1 MAENIFSDIM
11 YKDVLVSDGFIVDY
25 MVCTTYS
32 LDMPTLLSVPF
43 MLGTQSEITE
53 ETLRSPHYL
62 LVSINRSAEKFVVF
76 CNSGSIAVP
85 QNLNI
90 KIYSLLEKNVVQ
102 IALGSKGRGFVNFH
116 PKIWVIK
123 ETNPDTQECQIKVVV
138 MSRNLTSS
146 NDLDIVCELTGT
158 VGKNKVSGKQASKNK
173 PLTDFLWWL
182 RERVQDTSAKKH
194 IRQNIKE
201 LINCIEHVKRFN
213 LDKRF
218 EDYDFYPMGISGSG
232 YEYNGR
238 DICQKAMLDHAAK
251 TIIISP
257 FIDVKT
263 LRRLF
268 TSSLPSK
275 WKTLITRHNS
285 VSDEILSMM
294 NDNVYAVKEVMTDMA
309 EKEIAVDIHEKV
321 YFIYNGKTRY
331 NYLYL
336 GSANATRNAFCRN
349 VEFMVRLRFMP
360 YKMSY
365 DKFRRELI
373 FDGKECMFEQVTG
386 VPEKGEEAK
395 TAEAEHLIREAI
407 EAVREAKIVL
417 SAKGRYT
424 ITIVCDKNLPSES
437 IYIYPLYSLSM
448 KKKLKDGVT
457 FENIPLAS
465 LTEFYVLEVKGDEEK
480 KIRRVIKVNTPDMP
494 TDDRDK
500 AIFQS
505 IIDTKAKYISCINF
519 MIADSPETFIAENGQ
534 LEREFS
540 SRQNAAKE
548 QEISTSLFEDMMR
561 VAYKDPD
568 RIKSIREIM
577 EKMDKDDSLS
587 QMCVQ
592 FEKVLKRIKK
602 L

>member
-1 MAENIFSDIM
+1 
-11 YKDVLVSDGFIVDY
+11 
-25 MVCTTYS
+25 
-32 LDMPTLLSVPF
+32 

-53 ETLRSPHYL
+53 ETLHSPHYL
-62 LVSINRSAEKFVVF
+62 LESINRSAEKFVVF
-76 CNSGSIAVP
+76 CNAGSIAVP
-85 QNLNI
+85 QNLKTN
-90 KIYSLLEKNVVQ
+90 IYSLLEKSVVQ

-182 RERVQDTSAKKH
+182 RERVQDTSAKRH

-201 LINCIEHVKRFN
+201 LINCIEHVERFN
-213 LDKRF
+213 LEGTRF
-218 EDYDFYPMGISGSG
+218 EDYDFYPMGISGSD
-232 YEYNGR
+232 YEYNGSN
-238 DICQKAMLDHAAK
+238 ICLKAMLDHAAAAV
-251 TIIISP
+251 IISP
-257 FIDVKT
+257 FIDVET
-263 LRRLF
+263 LRLF
-268 TSSLPSK
+268 TSSLPNRR
-275 WKTLITRHNS
+275 KTLITRHNS
-285 VSDEILSMM
+285 VSDEILNMM

-309 EKEIAVDIHEKV
+309 EKEITVDIHEKV

-395 TAEAEHLIREAI
+395 TAEAEHLIREVI
-407 EAVREAKIVL
+407 EAVREAKIVS

-457 FENIPLAS
+457 FANIPLVS
-465 LTEFYVLEVKGDEEK
+465 LTEFYVLEVVKGDEE
-480 KIRRVIKVNTPDMP
+480 IQRVIKVNTPDMP
-494 TDDRDK
+494 KDRRDK

-505 IIDTKAKYISCINF
+505 IINTEAKFINYINF

-534 LEREFS
+534 LERELNTG
-540 SRQNAAKE
+540 QNTAKE
-548 QEISTSLFEDMMR
+548 QEISVSLFEDMMR

-577 EKMDKDDSLS
+577 EKMDKDVIPLSFS
-587 QMCVQ
+587 QMYEQ
-592 FEKVLKRIKK
+592 FEKVIKRIKN